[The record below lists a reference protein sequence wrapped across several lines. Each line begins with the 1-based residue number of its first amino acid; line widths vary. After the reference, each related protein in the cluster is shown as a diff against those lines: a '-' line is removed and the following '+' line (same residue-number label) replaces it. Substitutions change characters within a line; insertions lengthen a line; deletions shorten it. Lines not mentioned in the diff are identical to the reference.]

1 MVSVVLDK
9 VPGYSSCVM
18 VTQYSSLGRAKCGQL
33 TYMYTTFQ
41 MSIHRPPPPEHLQPS
56 EPDIDAL
63 EETAAYPF
71 KNSGSVFMPDATNL
85 VSTASLLPPLTRSC
99 SLQLNVVRDDAV
111 TNLEVPMYV
120 AASFYREKVQQS
132 VNLLELSERPKRMQ
146 NG

>member
-18 VTQYSSLGRAKCGQL
+18 VTQYSSLSRAKCGQL
-33 TYMYTTFQ
+33 TYTASQ

-71 KNSGSVFMPDATNL
+71 KNSGSVFMPDVTNL

-99 SLQLNVVRDDAV
+99 SLELNVVRDDAV
-111 TNLEVPMYV
+111 SNLEVPM
-120 AASFYREKVQQS
+120 
-132 VNLLELSERPKRMQ
+132 
-146 NG
+146 